1 MLAGGDAMPQEV
13 GASNFPPA
21 GGTAHRQ
28 DDKMFYYMREFTQ
41 TSMDLPTIAIYFTQ
55 AKGRK
60 LCERNWG
67 PLSWLLPFLDS

>member
-1 MLAGGDAMPQEV
+1 MPQEV

-21 GGTAHRQ
+21 GGTTHSQ
-28 DDKMFYYMREFTQ
+28 DDNMLYDMREFTQ
-41 TSMDLPTIAIYFTQ
+41 TSMDLQTVAIYFTQ

-60 LCERNWG
+60 SCERNCG